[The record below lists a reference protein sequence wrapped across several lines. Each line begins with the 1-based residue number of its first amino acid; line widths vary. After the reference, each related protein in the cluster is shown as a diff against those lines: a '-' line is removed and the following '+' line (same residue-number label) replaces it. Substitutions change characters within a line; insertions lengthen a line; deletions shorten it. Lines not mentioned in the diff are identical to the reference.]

1 MKFIYPIS
9 SLFSLRKVRS
19 LLSFGVKGYLAEIG
33 WMEAY
38 RARVPLDK
46 DKQPLPWFTYSFIDF
61 MEPRLANTLH
71 VFEYGS
77 GYSTRYFSKR
87 VASVTSVEHD
97 REWLAAGMKDKGEN
111 VTLVHYEGIVNS
123 DYCRAATLQGKKF
136 DVVLIDGFD
145 RNNCCKHAAEALSEQ
160 GVIIFDDSQLEKF
173 QEGVAYL
180 KQAGFKMLPFSG
192 ISPGLFYRKETSVF
206 YRPNNCFSI

>member
-9 SLFSLRKVRS
+9 SLFSLRKIKS

-33 WMEAY
+33 WIEAY
-38 RARVPLDK
+38 QARVPLDK
-46 DKQPLPWFTYSFIDF
+46 NRQPLPWFTYSFIDF
-61 MEPRLANTLH
+61 MEPRLSDTLH

-87 VASVTSVEHD
+87 VASVTSAEHD
-97 REWLAAGMKDKGEN
+97 REWLAAGMKDKAEN
-111 VTLVHYEGIVNS
+111 VTLIHYEGAVDG

-136 DVVLIDGFD
+136 DVILIDGFD
-145 RNNCCKHAAEALSEQ
+145 RNNCCKHAADALTEQ
-160 GVIIFDDSQLEKF
+160 GVIIFDDTELDKF
-173 QEGVAYL
+173 QEGISYL

-206 YRPNNCFSI
+206 YRSTNCFSI

>member
-9 SLFSLRKVRS
+9 SLFSLRKIRS

-38 RARVPLDK
+38 RARVPLGRDQ
-46 DKQPLPWFTYSFIDF
+46 QPLPWFTYSFIDF
-61 MEPRLANTLH
+61 MEPRLIDTMH

-77 GYSTRYFSKR
+77 GYSTRYFATR

-97 REWLAAGMKDKGEN
+97 REWLATGLEVKADNVNLIHYTGE
-111 VTLVHYEGIVNS
+111 VDA
-123 DYCRAATLQGKKF
+123 DYCRAASFQGKKF
-136 DVVLIDGFD
+136 DIILIDGFD
-145 RNNCCKHAAEALSEQ
+145 RNNCCKHAADALSEQ
-160 GVIIFDDSQLEKF
+160 GVIIFDDTELEKF
-173 QEGVAYL
+173 QEGVEYL

-192 ISPGLFYRKETSVF
+192 ISPGLFYRKETSLF
-206 YRPNNCFSI
+206 YRPSNCFAI

>member
-9 SLFSLRKVRS
+9 SLFSLRKIRS

-38 RARVPLDK
+38 RARVPLDNN
-46 DKQPLPWFTYSFIDF
+46 KQPLPWFTYSFIDF
-61 MEPRLANTLH
+61 MEPRLSDTLH

-87 VASVTSVEHD
+87 VASVTSAEHD
-97 REWLAAGMKDKGEN
+97 REWLAAGMKNKAEN
-111 VTLVHYEGIVNS
+111 VTLVHYEGTVDG
-123 DYCRAATLQGKKF
+123 DYCRAAMLQNKKF
-136 DVVLIDGFD
+136 DIILIDGFD
-145 RNNCCKHAAEALSEQ
+145 RNNCCKHAANALSEQ
-160 GVIIFDDSQLEKF
+160 GIIIFDDSQLEKF
-173 QEGVAYL
+173 QEGVAFL

-206 YRPNNCFSI
+206 YRPTNCFAI